1 MSLFAGGL
9 TKLKEHPQNSQN
21 IEYLIVR
28 ASHTYMAEAYA
39 TGAGSAGGAPYY
51 GSYELMPS
59 DRPFRA
65 PIVTPKPLIHGI
77 QTAKVVTK
85 DEGSSEEIDV
95 EELTEIYVRFYW
107 DRKKKRSCKL
117 RCAQVWSGKRWGG
130 QFIPRVGQ
138 EAVIEFLDGDPDRPL
153 VVGTVYND
161 DNKPPFELPSK
172 KTIAGIK
179 SNSTKGGNGHN
190 EWSFEDKKGSE
201 KITIHAEKDLDKTV
215 LNKETRTIGEKFVP
229 PKGSASRETTLKNGD
244 DKLTIQMGDQ
254 AITIPIGKQTT
265 MAGMSITIQVGPSIV
280 NLTPGSISLTS
291 PSISLTA
298 VSAITL
304 TAPNVTIGAVLTTP
318 SLVAGAA
325 VVGGIPI

>member
-1 MSLFAGGL
+1 M
-9 TKLKEHPQNSQN
+9 
-21 IEYLIVR
+21 
-28 ASHTYMAEAYA
+28 
-39 TGAGSAGGAPYY
+39 
-51 GSYELMPS
+51 
-59 DRPFRA
+59 
-65 PIVTPKPLIHGI
+65 TPKPLIHGI

-138 EAVIEFLDGDPDRPL
+138 EVVVEFLEGDPDRPL

-161 DNKPPFELPSK
+161 DNKPPYELPSN

-179 SNSTKGGNGHN
+179 SDSTKGGNGYN

-201 KITIHAEKDLDKTV
+201 KITVHAEKDLDTTV
-215 LNKETRTIGEKFVP
+215 EHKETRTIGPRFMP
-229 PKGSASRETTLKNGD
+229 PKGSASRETDLKNGD
-244 DKLTIQMGDQ
+244 DKLTIMTGDHNIKLMMGDQ
-254 AITIPIGKQTT
+254 MIPILIGSQTT
-265 MAGMSITIQVGPSIV
+265 MAFKSITLMCGASVI

-291 PSISLTA
+291 PTINLAARAPSIWRLPPLT
-298 VSAITL
+298 SAL
-304 TAPNVTIGAVLTTP
+304 C
-318 SLVAGAA
+318 
-325 VVGGIPI
+325 